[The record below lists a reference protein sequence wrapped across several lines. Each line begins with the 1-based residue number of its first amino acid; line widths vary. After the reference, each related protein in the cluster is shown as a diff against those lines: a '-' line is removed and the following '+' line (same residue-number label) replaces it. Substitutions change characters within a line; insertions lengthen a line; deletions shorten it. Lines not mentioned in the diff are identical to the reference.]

1 MPDLSLDFSGDLAL
15 SAAGDI
21 LAADGSA
28 LGTQRVL
35 RRLLTNPGDYI
46 WQLDYGAGL
55 AQFIGEPAAADAIE
69 AVILNQITY
78 EFVVSQTPDPPSVT
92 VTVAV
97 DGTVTATVEY
107 VDAVTGTSQT
117 ATVPVASNAP

>member
-21 LAADGSA
+21 LAADGSP
-28 LGTQRVL
+28 LGVQRVL

-46 WQLDYGAGL
+46 WQPDYGAGL

-69 AVILNQITY
+69 AVILNQMTY
-78 EFVVSQTPDPPSVT
+78 EAVVSQTPDPPAVT

-97 DGTVTATVEY
+97 DGTVTASVAY
-107 VDAVTGTSQT
+107 VDAVTGEGQT